1 MTVAACPATISGRF
15 RRFRRYTLPGRSA
28 ISIAI
33 GPARQAIF
41 DTSQRP
47 VFAIGSDA
55 EEAPRALHETT
66 MRDA

>member
-1 MTVAACPATISGRF
+1 MPCDHFRQVPSLPALYIA
-15 RRFRRYTLPGRSA
+15 GRSA